1 MEQKQRIQLS
11 YYDLEDVM
19 NWPNTPGLQAFNR
32 AMQAHDQLYQAEPQ
46 HHKQLQLED
55 FALAE
60 QFDLHLSTEDFRHYA
75 AEKFTEML
83 PENPQDM
90 QIPLTI
96 RIAME
101 GTSEDTIGM
110 VTIKRKPNG
119 YGAYIFTQLLKHPSW
134 MGVDASLPGLH
145 GLRAVVFQS
154 KIKDQP
160 SVVLAMDPNTLQAN
174 SAAPFPLGQPTILR
188 DLLAWHGAEP
198 IWTELAL
205 G

>member
-1 MEQKQRIQLS
+1 MEQKQRVQVS

-19 NWPNTPGLQAFNR
+19 NWPNTPGLQSFNR
-32 AMQAHDQLYQAEPQ
+32 AMKAHDQLYQAEPQ
-46 HHKQLQLED
+46 HHKHLQLED

-60 QFDLHLSTEDFRHYA
+60 QFDLHLDTDDFRHYA
-75 AEKFTEML
+75 TAKFTRML
-83 PENPQDM
+83 PENPVDM

-101 GTSEDTIGM
+101 GTSVDTIGM

-134 MGVDASLPGLH
+134 MGLDASLPGLN

-160 SVVLAMDPNTLQAN
+160 SVVLAMDPNTLEAN
-174 SAAPFPLGQPTILR
+174 LATPFPPGQPTILR

-198 IWTELAL
+198 VWTEVALA
-205 G
+205 